1 MSGGGTMAV
10 RLADVRAAIDG
21 VEGLTWTDQGVQVV
35 DERGL
40 RARGAEALVRRVVFG
55 TDPVMRQAAYRALRQ
70 AAGAVGIWSASND
83 ALYRARARGEWSGR
97 TVPAMNLRFLV
108 FDSARSAFRAAHR
121 ARVGALVFEIA
132 RSEMG
137 YTEQRPQEYG
147 ACVLGAALAEGHA
160 GPVFLQGDHFQV
172 AAKKDRLSEIEA
184 LRGLIAEAL
193 QAGFRNI
200 DIDASTIVD
209 LSRPTAEEAQA
220 ENASI
225 TATLC
230 AEIRRR
236 QGSGAPVSVGG
247 EIGEVG
253 KENSTERDLTAFMD
267 GVEAALA
274 EMGGLDGLS
283 KVSVQTGTSHG
294 GVPLPDGTIA
304 QVAVDFAVHE
314 RLSRVCRETYGMGG
328 TVQHGAST
336 LPEEM
341 FHRFPAVGAVEIHLA
356 TGFQNLVLDSLR
368 PQDRAH
374 VDAWV
379 RERLGGERAA
389 GDTEEQFLYKNRK
402 RAAGPLKRWFWDLG
416 EGERGRIGELLEGR
430 FGDLFER
437 LGVNDSVDL
446 VARHVR
452 P

>member
-1 MSGGGTMAV
+1 MAV
-10 RLADVRAAIDG
+10 RTADLRAAIDAIDG
-21 VEGLTWTDQGVQVV
+21 LAWADGALRVE
-35 DERGL
+35 DERAL
-40 RARGAEALVRRVVFG
+40 RARGAEALVRRAVFG
-55 TDPVMRQAAYRALRQ
+55 ADPIGRQAACHALRE
-70 AAGAVGIWSASND
+70 ACAAVGIYSASND
-83 ALYRARARGEWSGR
+83 ALYRARARGEWADA
-97 TVPAMNLRFLV
+97 TVPAFNLRFLV
-108 FDSARSAFRAAHR
+108 FDSARSAFRAAR
-121 ARVGALVFEIA
+121 RGRVGAFVFEIA

-137 YTEQRPQEYG
+137 YTDQRPAEYG
-147 ACVLGAALAEGHA
+147 ACVLGAALAEGHE

-172 AAKKDRLSEIEA
+172 AAKKDRIAEVEA
-184 LRGLIAEAL
+184 LRGLIREAL
-193 QAGFRNI
+193 EAGFRNI

-230 AEIRRR
+230 AEVRSH
-236 QGSGAPVSVGG
+236 QGPGAPVSVGG

-253 KENSTERDLTAFMD
+253 KANSTERDLTAFMD

-274 EMGGLDGLS
+274 ELGGLEGPS

-294 GVPLPDGTIA
+294 GIPLPDGTIA
-304 QVAVDFAVHE
+304 KAAVDFSVHE
-314 RLSRVCRETYGMGG
+314 RLSRLCREAYGMGG

-336 LPEEM
+336 LPETM
-341 FHRFPAVGAVEIHLA
+341 FDRFPGVGTVEIHLA

-368 PQDRAH
+368 PADRAH

-379 RERLGGERAA
+379 LEHLAAERVA
-389 GDTEEQFLYKNRK
+389 GDTEEQFLYRNRK
-402 RAAGPLKRWFWDLG
+402 RAAGPLKRWFWELG
-416 EGERGRIGELLEGR
+416 DDERQRLREILAER
-430 FGDLFER
+430 FATVFER
-437 LGVNDSVDL
+437 LGVNGSVDL

>member
-1 MSGGGTMAV
+1 MRT
-10 RLADVRAAIDG
+10 AIDG
-21 VEGLTWTDQGVQVV
+21 VEGLAWVDGALRVT

-40 RARGAEALVRRVVFG
+40 CARGAEDLVRRVVFG
-55 TDPVMRQAAYRALRQ
+55 QDPVQREAAYRALRE
-70 AAGAVGIWSASND
+70 AAAALGIYSASND
-83 ALYRARARGEWSGR
+83 ALYRARARGEWSGA
-97 TVPAMNLRFLV
+97 TVPAFNLRFLV

-121 ARVGALVFEIA
+121 AEVGAFVFEIA

-137 YTEQRPQEYG
+137 YTEQRPAEYG
-147 ACVLGAALAEGHA
+147 ACVLGAALAEGHV

-172 AAKKDRLSEIEA
+172 AARKDRTSEVEA
-184 LRGLIAEAL
+184 LRSLIQEAL
-193 QAGFRNI
+193 EAGFRNI

-230 AEIRRR
+230 AEVRRR
-236 QGSGAPVSVGG
+236 QGQGAPVSVGG

-267 GVEAALA
+267 GVEAALS
-274 EMGGLDGLS
+274 EMGGLEGPS
-283 KVSVQTGTSHG
+283 KISVQTGTSHG

-304 QVAVDFAVHE
+304 QVALDFGVHE
-314 RLSRVCRETYGMGG
+314 RLSRLCREMYGMGG

-341 FHRFPAVGAVEIHLA
+341 FDRFPAVGTVEIHLA
-356 TGFQNLVLDSLR
+356 TGFQNLILESLR
-368 PQDRAH
+368 AEDRQR

-379 RERLGGERAA
+379 RDHLASERVP
-389 GDTEEQFLYKNRK
+389 GDTEEQFLYRNRK

-416 EGERGRIGELLEGR
+416 ESERGRLGEILEER
-430 FGDLFER
+430 FTGVFER
-437 LGVNDSVDL
+437 LGVNGSAEL